1 MEAAIDL
8 TADSDATDVDED
20 DASLQLALRLQRE
33 EDNARKRARDE
44 DASLALELQR
54 QEEAAAASSSAAG
67 SAAAELMLPR
77 TVAPRLDEMRVAL
90 SAAGRV
96 ALCSPPFPLELPTQR
111 EWWSCGYANLRTLLR
126 SALGAA
132 AGDVSPAALQ
142 RTIEAAWNAGFDPRS
157 ARQFGG
163 RLVGKTGRAAYIG
176 AAETQAALT
185 HLRLDAAIV
194 EIVRRTGSG
203 AAVHSVAF
211 TAFAAECFDCGGT
224 RCPIILQ
231 HDGHSRTIVGV
242 TSAPDALLI
251 ADPRNDQAV
260 SVVRARDLD
269 GRQYQMTFLVGEP
282 GLVRQPV
289 RRLGDAEVQSRRGES
304 EAIAVYD
311 DSGWRYGSTELR
323 FG

>member
-1 MEAAIDL
+1 MPPRAPPAEPPAA
-8 TADSDATDVDED
+8 
-20 DASLQLALRLQRE
+20 
-33 EDNARKRARDE
+33 
-44 DASLALELQR
+44 
-54 QEEAAAASSSAAG
+54 
-67 SAAAELMLPR
+67 SAAAPPPEPPRVCSRCRAPVEVKIVSASNTKGNAGRAYVKCGACDLFAWAGAPPPPPTDGLPR
-77 TVAPRLDEMRVAL
+77 AVAPRLEAMRAL
-90 SAAGRV
+90 SAQRV
-96 ALCSPPFPLELPTQR
+96 ALCAPPFPLEMPTQR
-111 EWWSCGYANLRTLLR
+111 DHWSCGYANLRALLR

>member
-54 QEEAAAASSSAAG
+54 QEEAAAASSAAAG

-77 TVAPRLDEMRVAL
+77 SVSPRLEEMRAAL

-96 ALCSPPFPLELPTQR
+96 AVCAPPFPLEMPTQR

-142 RTIEAAWNAGFDPRS
+142 RTIEAAWRAGFDPRS

-203 AAVHSVAF
+203 AAVHAVSAAAF
-211 TAFAAECFDCGGT
+211 GAGAARGT

-231 HDGHSRTIVGV
+231 HDGHSRSIVGA

-282 GLVRQPV
+282 D
-289 RRLGDAEVQSRRGES
+289 RRLGDAEVQERRGEPQ
-304 EAIAVYD
+304 AIAIYD
-311 DSGWRYGSTELR
+311 ESGWRYGSTELR
-323 FG
+323 F